1 MATTKMKPL
10 ERNDPYFKKIAK
22 NIQQMETK
30 VNGKTVPG
38 MSYLIDNGKRPD
50 INSFSDIFKYI
61 YKMKGS
67 VIQEMS
73 NSSITFEKK
82 LNKNTKGKVSITY
95 RNCKNNNILREVYDK
110 VNKKKKLIPHNICSI
125 FLDLF
130 NCQLLKIKFDLRKTY
145 CILSINKDINID
157 EFFEKE
163 FVRKPRMSFEDF
175 TNYSKKIIEEI
186 QGLSLEKQLKFLNI
200 EEEIQEESEND
211 YENDGNDE
219 NDDENDDENE
229 SLQDDEKTGLVFLIP
244 KEIREFLKSQPESA
258 ILMYRFINYQNQS
271 IIKETSP
278 ASIMLNNILED
289 KYGISMNRDYCYHN
303 NISKDSFD
311 KKNNEKKLV
320 PYNINGL
327 LKIIYNHGIL
337 NIRYDNE
344 LTYCILFIKPNLD
357 LTNCFFKKKQ
367 DIESIN
373 TSKTPDN
380 SKSFVDIDKLLNND
394 EDEDEDD
401 EEF

>member
-1 MATTKMKPL
+1 MATTKMKSI

-22 NIQQMETK
+22 TIQKMETQL
-30 VNGKTVPG
+30 NGKKVPG
-38 MSYLIDNGKRPD
+38 MVYLINKSLQDYMCEKCDFLR
-50 INSFSDIFKYI
+50 YI
-61 YKMKGS
+61 PQVKMT
-67 VIQEMS
+67 VVQEMS
-73 NSSITFEKK
+73 HSSIILEKELK
-82 LNKNTKGKVSITY
+82 KNYKDQDISITY
-95 RNCKNNNILREVYDK
+95 RNCKNNHIYKEIFDK
-110 VNKKKKLIPHNICSI
+110 VNNKKKLIPHNISSI
-125 FLDLF
+125 FLHLF
-130 NCQLLKIKFDLRKTY
+130 NCQLLKIKWDLRKTY
-145 CILSINKDINID
+145 CILSIDKNINID

-163 FVRKPRMSFEDF
+163 FVKKPRMSFEDF

-200 EEEIQEESEND
+200 EEVEEEIQEESD
-211 YENDGNDE
+211 DE
-219 NDDENDDENE
+219 NDDENDDSN
-229 SLQDDEKTGLVFLIP
+229 DDEIKQKTGLAFLIP
-244 KEIREFLKSQPESA
+244 KENRGFLKSQAESA

-271 IIKETSP
+271 IIKDTSP
-278 ASIMLNNILED
+278 SSTMLNNILEK
-289 KYGISMNRDYCYHN
+289 KYGISTYRDYCYHN
-303 NISKDSFD
+303 NISKESFD
-311 KKNNEKKLV
+311 KKTKQKRLV
-320 PYNINGL
+320 SYNINRILMYLYING
-327 LKIIYNHGIL
+327 II